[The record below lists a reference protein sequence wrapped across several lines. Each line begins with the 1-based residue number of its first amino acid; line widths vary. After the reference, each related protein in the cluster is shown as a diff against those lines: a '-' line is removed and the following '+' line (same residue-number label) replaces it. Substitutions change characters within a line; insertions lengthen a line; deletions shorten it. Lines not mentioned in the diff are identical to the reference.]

1 MIFNNKEFSC
11 YNDDFIGKLNT
22 LYNKTN
28 AYLDKH
34 FESEVKQNKNK
45 LCQRITEM
53 MIISKLIDAGINL
66 SKNHNSAPDVDVLI
80 DLDRNEQVWIE
91 CVTPSI
97 GKSQVLKELPNKIE
111 SCSEFVEIPYDDL
124 APRITSVVVE
134 KSKKYKKHISMV
146 KTKAMPILIINTSL
160 LPVGFDQRYIGLFE
174 GWKDPHVIFSRN
186 SNDDHS
192 NQLYVF
198 PSDKIIKPDSK
209 ASIPTKFFSQNDFPF
224 QIVILSG
231 EMISCFS
238 SQPLNIELINPK
250 YLKTIKIS
258 QSITK
263 IRNAL
268 KSDIDWSQY

>member
-11 YNDDFIGKLNT
+11 YNDDFLGKLNT

-80 DLDRNEQVWIE
+80 NLDRNEQVWIE

-97 GKSQVLKELPNKIE
+97 GESQVLKELDNKMKNGPGIA
-111 SCSEFVEIPYDDL
+111 EIPYDDL

-160 LPVGFDQRYIGLFE
+160 LPVGLDQRYIGLFE

-192 NQLYVF
+192 NKLYVY

-250 YLKTIKIS
+250 YLKTIEIS